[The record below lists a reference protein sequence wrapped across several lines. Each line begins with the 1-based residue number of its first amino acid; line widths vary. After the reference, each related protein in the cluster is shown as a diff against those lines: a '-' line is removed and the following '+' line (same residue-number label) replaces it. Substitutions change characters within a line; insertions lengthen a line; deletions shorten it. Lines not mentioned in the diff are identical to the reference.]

1 MENKEINDLVKII
14 GLQYK
19 KKYESMDD
27 LKSLRYGKL
36 MIMTDQDQD
45 GSHIK
50 VPGFQI
56 YQIYQILGSGDQLHP
71 PQLAISPEA
80 AIHGGVHHPHCEGE
94 QGVFCEGFM
103 LPFQVTKGNTSQCFY
118 SLPEF
123 EEWKEEHDNF
133 HTWKIKYYKG
143 ETKFQNGLD

>member
-50 VPGFQI
+50 VPGFK
-56 YQIYQILGSGDQLHP
+56 Y
-71 PQLAISPEA
+71 
-80 AIHGGVHHPHCEGE
+80 
-94 QGVFCEGFM
+94 
-103 LPFQVTKGNTSQCFY
+103 
-118 SLPEF
+118 
-123 EEWKEEHDNF
+123 
-133 HTWKIKYYKG
+133 IKY
-143 ETKFQNGLD
+143 TKF